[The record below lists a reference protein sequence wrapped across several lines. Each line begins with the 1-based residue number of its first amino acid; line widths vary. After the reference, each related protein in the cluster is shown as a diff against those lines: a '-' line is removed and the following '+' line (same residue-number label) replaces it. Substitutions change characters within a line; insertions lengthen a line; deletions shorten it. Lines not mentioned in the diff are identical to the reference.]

1 MADMIATRPEPSLS
15 LPIRMD
21 KKRKRTR
28 SGAIFTMV
36 GLGMLGGAGYNFTHT
51 GRELIAT
58 YMVVLAAIVLGVGI
72 SQFGK
77 ASRGG

>member
-28 SGAIFTMV
+28 TGAMFTVIGV
-36 GLGMLGGAGYNFTHT
+36 GLLGGAGYNFTQT
-51 GRELIAT
+51 GRELIAIYIT
-58 YMVVLAAIVLGVGI
+58 VLALIVLAVGI